1 MLTSPALEWTMI
13 SAEDEVMVN
22 CIGRTRHD
30 LQWRYATPLAMPMTR
45 SILSYSSLV
54 LMYSFKRHI
63 AKGSP
68 CRKADTAISCVPF
81 IIHNVITEEICRTWR
96 QYWRLTTERGY
107 HVSIS
112 PTLLET
118 WGAARWKRKYY
129 LRAQSLVYVHL
140 QNSVARMH
148 SWVLWK

>member
-13 SAEDEVMVN
+13 SAEEVMVN

-30 LQWRYATPLAMPMTR
+30 SQWRYATPLATPMNH
-45 SILSYSSLV
+45 SILSYFSPV
-54 LMYSFKRHI
+54 LMYSLKRPI
-63 AKGSP
+63 TKGSP
-68 CRKADTAISCVPF
+68 CRKADTVISCVPF
-81 IIHNVITEEICRTWR
+81 IIHNVITEEIGRTWR
-96 QYWRLTTERGY
+96 HYCLTTERGY
-107 HVSIS
+107 LVSIS

-118 WGAARWKRKYY
+118 WGAASWKRKYY

-140 QNSVARMH
+140 QNPVARMH